1 MSKSKIPYEKKVK
14 IARDYL
20 EGAWDIQKVWDE
32 RTTVKRPFVTG
43 CISIKKKGAW
53 DFFQAVKT
61 TNIQRT

>member
-1 MSKSKIPYEKKVK
+1 MSKSKIPYEKKVE
-14 IARDYL
+14 IARDHL
-20 EGAWDIQKVWDE
+20 EGRMGYTESWDE

-43 CISIKKKGAW
+43 CISIKKKGAR